1 LHQIRPSQPV
11 TAAKTAGDMADL
23 PDMANSDKAD
33 ANYSKTIRDKAYTH
47 LNELVDEIPEV
58 NKCLFFRKKQTILKS
73 SLQTHESFQGLS
85 L

>member
-1 LHQIRPSQPV
+1 
-11 TAAKTAGDMADL
+11 MADL
-23 PDMANSDKAD
+23 SNTANSDKAD

-58 NKCLFFRKKQTILKS
+58 NKCQFCRKKQIILKS
-73 SLQTHESFQGLS
+73 SSQTHESFQGLS

>member
-1 LHQIRPSQPV
+1 
-11 TAAKTAGDMADL
+11 MADL
-23 PDMANSDKAD
+23 SNTANSDKAD

-58 NKCLFFRKKQTILKS
+58 NKCQFCRKKPIILKS